1 MQLYLPN
8 KIKRDVDNYS
18 KGVLDSLTGANIWND
33 DNQVRVMT
41 VEKMDHN
48 GGGVLTVCYGH
59 TGQEVVSERDYTE
72 EECRALLDADL
83 SEATGTVEKNVTV
96 KLTESQKA
104 ALTSFVYNIGS
115 GAFER
120 STLLKKLNVGDL
132 SGACDEMRRWKYD
145 EGKVSK
151 GLINRRAI
159 ERELCLKPD
168 LLTSPTQ

>member
-1 MQLYLPN
+1 VNPTLR
-8 KIKRDVDNYS
+8 KRLLAAAVGGTVAMAATLIQWHE
-18 KGVLDSLTGANIWND
+18 GVRHKPYKD
-33 DNQVRVMT
+33 
-41 VEKMDHN
+41 

-104 ALTSFVYNIGS
+104 ALASFVYNIGS

-145 EGKVSK
+145 EGQVSK

-159 ERELCLKPD
+159 ERELCLKSD